1 MKMLLRLPLW
11 GRGLILFV
19 LFLMILSI
27 HINYNISNLKE
38 SKNNLQNTVNKQL
51 NEITTIKTQNNQL
64 KTKNNQLKTQIVH
77 DKIQIAK
84 LKESI
89 KNVEDEKA
97 QLELQI
103 AEYQKQVSELEK
115 NKNEISSFEA
125 LISDFGSFKSYTDY
139 RKLKQDTSNPEW
151 KLQTKAYT
159 DTNGL
164 RKIDNYYLCAIGT
177 GWGIKVGEKATVHL
191 STGTTFNIIMCDT
204 KDDRH
209 TDSQTHTYT
218 KSNHC
223 VVEFYVDKDTLEDSV
238 GYGDISKIIPS
249 FAGKVTNIIKIQ

>member
-11 GRGLILFV
+11 GRGLMLFM

-38 SKNNLQNTVNKQL
+38 SNNNLQNTVNKQL
-51 NEITTIKTQNNQL
+51 NEITTIKT
-64 KTKNNQLKTQIVH
+64 KNNQLKTQIT
-77 DKIQIAK
+77 DDQIQIAK
-84 LKESI
+84 LDQNI
-89 KNVEDEKA
+89 KNVEDEKTK
-97 QLELQI
+97 LESQI
-103 AEYQKQVSELEK
+103 AEYQKQISELEKQISELKK
-115 NKNEISSFEA
+115 NKNEINSFEA
-125 LISDFGSFKSYTDY
+125 PISDFGSFKSYTDY
-139 RKLKQDTSNPEW
+139 RKLKQDSSNPEW
-151 KLQTKAYT
+151 KLQIKAYT

-164 RKIDNYYLCAIGT
+164 RKIDDYYLCAIGT
-177 GWGIKVGEKATVHL
+177 GWGIKVGEKATVYL
-191 STGTTFNIIMCDT
+191 STGTNFNIIMCDT

-223 VVEFYVDKDTLEDSV
+223 VVEFYVDKNALGDSI